1 MINSLLR
8 EAKVTRVS
16 ASAAAA
22 QTDVTSSA
30 IDTKGFEGCLFI
42 VAMGTITGGAVTSAH
57 VEQCDTSGGSYTE
70 LADTE
75 ITIADDDDGKLVLI
89 DVKNT
94 SERYLK
100 CVVDRG
106 TEDAVVD
113 GIIAIQYSAAAVPT
127 THDATTVI
135 NSAFALTPDEAV

>member
-30 IDTKGFEGCLFI
+30 VDTKGFEGCLFI
-42 VAMGTITGGAVTSAH
+42 VAMGAITGSAVTSAH

-70 LADTE
+70 LDDTE

-113 GIIAIQYSAAAVPT
+113 GIIAIQYGAAAVPT

-135 NSAFALTPDEAV
+135 DSAFALTPDEAV

>member
-1 MINSLLR
+1 MINSLFK
-8 EAKVTRVS
+8 ECKITRVS

-30 IDTKGFEGCLFI
+30 VDTKGFEGCLFV
-42 VAMGTITGGAVTSAH
+42 VALGSITGGAVTSAH

-70 LADTE
+70 LDGTE

-89 DVKNT
+89 DVKQPT
-94 SERYLK
+94 ERYLK
-100 CVVDRG
+100 CVVDRA
-106 TEDAVVD
+106 TQDAVVD
-113 GIIAIQYSAAAVPT
+113 GIIAVQYGAAAVPT

-135 NSAFALTPDEAV
+135 DSAFALTPDEAV

>member
-8 EAKVTRVS
+8 ETKVTRVS

-42 VAMGTITGGAVTSAH
+42 VAMGTITSGAVTSAH

-70 LADTE
+70 LDGTE

-89 DVKNT
+89 DVKQPA
-94 SERYLK
+94 ERYLK
-100 CVVDRG
+100 CVVDRA
-106 TEDAVVD
+106 TQDAVVD
-113 GIIAIQYSAAAVPT
+113 GIVAVQYAAKDIPT
-127 THDATTVI
+127 THDSTTVGA
-135 NSAFALTPDEAV
+135 SGFDLTPDEV